1 MLGSIR
7 VEVWITLLT
16 IALILLLPIM
26 SLYIALH
33 TSIASLAEGAVVE
46 LYKGAISPS
55 DTYDYGNCTY
65 WAALQRLQAGDPI
78 PNSWGNAASWAT
90 RAQAD
95 GYVVDHSPSP
105 GAIMQI
111 SNVDKGLGHVAYVE
125 SVNSTNGEWTIS
137 EMNVKGYD
145 IVDVKTLSAGDA
157 VSYNFIHDV
166 G

>member
-1 MLGSIR
+1 MRVITVRMLGSIR

-46 LYKGAISPS
+46 LY
-55 DTYDYGNCTY
+55 
-65 WAALQRLQAGDPI
+65 PI
-78 PNSWGNAASWAT
+78 PKSWGNAASWAT